1 MAKTYTLNS
10 YNIGT
15 PAQTTIAN
23 AKSMLG
29 IINAHATRLVKIW
42 RVWVVPS
49 PTVPVSAVTGI
60 MVNFALRRLATLT
73 AGTAVTPV
81 AHDTANTSVDLT
93 SITTVTGGT
102 AGTPTVIFDWMLS
115 SEEIVVS
122 GATNNNIACFYPLA
136 LAWDTTG
143 DSSIEPITLRQN
155 QGFDIQCVTN
165 STAGNFDCIIE
176 FTVE

>member
-10 YNIGT
+10 YNIGV
-15 PAQTTIAN
+15 PAGTVIAN
-23 AKSMLG
+23 GKSMLG

-42 RVWVVPS
+42 RVWVYPN
-49 PTVPVSAVTGI
+49 TTAVTGI

-81 AHDTANTSVDLT
+81 AHDTANASFDLT

-102 AGTPTVIFDWMLS
+102 AGTPTVIFDWMVS
-115 SEEIVVS
+115 SEEPLVS
-122 GATNNNIACFYPLA
+122 GSTNNNLLCFYPFA
-136 LAWDTTG
+136 LAWETVG
-143 DSSIEPITLRQN
+143 DSSIEPIILRQN

-165 STAGNFDCIIE
+165 SAAGNFDCIIE